1 MLLTKHINFDIYKQ
15 EKELLNTYNKKTLK
29 HLNELEQLIQQDIF
43 EVPSYIRN
51 TIWGYERI
59 FYPFTNKLMKVVVTE
74 KEETSCQLHP
84 RKNEIWYPIKPSI
97 VYDGKEYIETKL
109 KEQIIIPKNSV
120 HSMQKGGKIF
130 EVQDNTLYDN
140 DETIRIFDK
149 SGRKVHKKQDYMNY
163 LLPHNINKVVI
174 KKHVNKNMKTKF
186 FLFIIKGEGRFGKI
200 KLEENK
206 LYFIKN
212 SKNLKV
218 KGNYVKVDAYFYEQ
232 DNLFYR
238 EIS

>member
-1 MLLTKHINFDIYKQ
+1 MLLTKNINFDIYK
-15 EKELLNTYNKKTLK
+15 KEQDILNDYNKKTLK
-29 HLNELEQLIQQDIF
+29 HLNELKQLIKKDIF

-97 VYDGKEYIETKL
+97 IYDGKKYRKTNL
-109 KEQIIIPKNSV
+109 KEQIIIPKNSI

-130 EVQDNTLYDN
+130 EVQDNTLYDKN
-140 DETIRIFDK
+140 ETIRIFDK

-163 LLPHNINKVVI
+163 LLPHNIDYIKI
-174 KKHVNKNMKTKF
+174 KKYVKKKVKTNF
-186 FLFIIKGEGRFGKI
+186 FLFITKGEGKFRNI

-206 LYFIKN
+206 LYFIKEE
-212 SKNLKV
+212 KDLKI

-232 DNLFYR
+232 DN
-238 EIS
+238 